1 MSRPAAPLPQ
11 KSEDQEKIRLLIVD
25 DIPETRENLRKLLF
39 FESDIDVV
47 GAATSGEEGIQMSV
61 ELQPDIVLMDI
72 NMPGVDGITASEK
85 ITQEVPFCQIIMMS
99 VQGEADYL
107 RRSMLAGAR
116 EFLIKPFSSDELVSS
131 IRRVYQLGASR
142 RQAMPAMQRPAE
154 GAARPA
160 PSAEGKI
167 VTVFSP
173 KGGVGC
179 STIAVN
185 VAIALQQNA
194 ASKVALV
201 DTSLQFGDVG
211 VLLNLYASRTI
222 ADLAAHAD
230 ELDNELIGDVFI
242 PHSSGV
248 KALLAPPRPEVA
260 DTVTPGLIADVLQRL
275 RTIFDYII
283 VDTSSVL
290 DDVVLNVLDISDKI
304 IVVTTPEIPSIKDSK
319 LFFEVT
325 EALEYDRERIMF
337 VLNKADRRVNIRA
350 EDIETNIKYEIKG
363 QLPLDERSVTTAV
376 NQGVPY
382 ILGDKN
388 SLITQATI
396 ALSKRLAEE
405 LSPAA
410 EEVEAPVRSG
420 IFGRQS
426 NLRI

>member
-1 MSRPAAPLPQ
+1 MPPSNNPGD
-11 KSEDQEKIRLLIVD
+11 KEKIRLLIVD

-47 GAATSGEEGIQMSV
+47 GAATNGEEGIQMAV

-72 NMPGVDGITASEK
+72 NMPGVDGITASER
-85 ITQEVPFCQIIMMS
+85 ISQQVPFCQIIMMS

-131 IRRVYQLGASR
+131 IRRVYQLGATR
-142 RQAMPAMQRPAE
+142 RQAMPAMTQIPT
-154 GAARPA
+154 GTAASTLAMPQ
-160 PSAEGKI
+160 EKGKI
-167 VTVFSP
+167 VTVYSA

-222 ADLAAHAD
+222 ADLASHVD
-230 ELDNELIGDVFI
+230 ELDNELINDIFI
-242 PHSSGV
+242 AHSSGI

-260 DTVTPGLIADVLQRL
+260 DTVTPALVVDVLERL
-275 RTIFDYII
+275 RTMFDIII

-290 DDVVLNVLDISDKI
+290 DDLVLSVLDISDKI
-304 IVVTTPEIPSIKDSK
+304 IVVTTPEIPAIKNAK
-319 LFFEVT
+319 LLFEVT
-325 EALEYDRERIMF
+325 EALEYERERTMF
-337 VLNKADRRVNIRA
+337 ILNKVDKRINIRA
-350 EDIETNIKYEIKG
+350 EDIEANIKYKIEA

-382 ILGDKN
+382 VLGDKN
-388 SLITQATI
+388 SLLTQATV
-396 ALSKRLAEE
+396 AFSNHLVKSLNPSSEK
-405 LSPAA
+405 
-410 EEVEAPVRSG
+410 VEAPVRSG
-420 IFGRQS
+420 IFGR
-426 NLRI
+426 

>member
-1 MSRPAAPLPQ
+1 MAGSAT
-11 KSEDQEKIRLLIVD
+11 SEPTSGQHKIRLLIVD

-47 GAATSGEEGIQMSV
+47 GAAVNGEEGIQMAV

-72 NMPGVDGITASEK
+72 NMPGIDGITASER
-85 ITQEVPFCQIIMMS
+85 ITQQVPFCQVIMMS

-116 EFLIKPFSSDELVSS
+116 EFLIKPFSSDELVGS

-142 RQAMPAMQRPAE
+142 RQAIPVQQ
-154 GAARPA
+154 GT
-160 PSAEGKI
+160 GG
-167 VTVFSP
+167 VTVADPGRQQKGKVVSVFSA

-201 DTSLQFGDVG
+201 DANLQFGDVG

-222 ADLAAHAD
+222 ADLASHAD
-230 ELDNELIGDVFI
+230 ELDNELLGDIFI

-260 DTVTPGLIADVLQRL
+260 DTVNPALVLDVLERL
-275 RTIFDYII
+275 RAMFDIII
-283 VDTSSVL
+283 VDTSSSL
-290 DDVVLNVLDISDKI
+290 DDLVLSVLDISDKI
-304 IVVTTPEIPSIKDSK
+304 IIVTTPEIPAIKNAK
-319 LFFEVT
+319 LFFEVA
-325 EALEYDRERIMF
+325 EALEYDRSRVMF
-337 VLNKADRRVNIRA
+337 VLNKADRRINIRA
-350 EDIETNIKYEIKG
+350 EDIESNIKYKIEG
-363 QLPLDERSVTTAV
+363 QLPLDERVVTTAV

-382 ILGDKN
+382 VLGDKN
-388 SLITQATI
+388 SLLTQAT
-396 ALSKRLAEE
+396 LSLANHLARS
-405 LSPAA
+405 LSPAV
-410 EEVEAPVRSG
+410 EEADAPVRPG
-420 IFGRQS
+420 IFGR
-426 NLRI
+426 

>member
-1 MSRPAAPLPQ
+1 MSGSIAPLPDAPEA
-11 KSEDQEKIRLLIVD
+11 KEKIRILIVD

-47 GAATSGEEGIQMSV
+47 GAAIDGEEGIQLAL

-72 NMPGVDGITASEK
+72 NMPGVDGITASER
-85 ITQEVPFCQIIMMS
+85 ISQQVPFCQIIMMS

-142 RQAMPAMQRPAE
+142 RQAMPTMVE
-154 GAARPA
+154 S
-160 PSAEGKI
+160 PSSGTSRSEPGRLTAGKI
-167 VTVFSP
+167 VSVFSA

-194 ASKVALV
+194 ASKVAVV

-222 ADLAAHAD
+222 ADLASLSD
-230 ELDNELIGDVFI
+230 ELDNELISDVFI
-242 PHSSGV
+242 AHSSGV
-248 KALLAPPRPEVA
+248 QALLAPPRPEVA
-260 DTVTPGLIADVLQRL
+260 DTVTPALVVDVLERL
-275 RTIFDYII
+275 RSQFDII
-283 VDTSSVL
+283 MVDTGSVL
-290 DDVVLNVLDISDKI
+290 DDVVLNVLDVSDKI
-304 IVVTTPEIPSIKDSK
+304 IVVTTPEIPAIKNAK

-325 EALEYDRERIMF
+325 EALEYDRDRIMF
-337 VLNKADRRVNIRA
+337 VLNKTDKRINIRA
-350 EDIETNIKYEIKG
+350 EDIEANIKYKIEG

-376 NQGVPY
+376 NQGIPY
-382 ILGDKN
+382 VLGDKN
-388 SLITQATI
+388 SGLTLATI
-396 ALSKRLAEE
+396 KLGQDLLKSLEIDE
-405 LSPAA
+405 LD
-410 EEVEAPVRSG
+410 
-420 IFGRQS
+420 
-426 NLRI
+426 

>member
-1 MSRPAAPLPQ
+1 MSGSVPLPEAT
-11 KSEDQEKIRLLIVD
+11 EDQEKIRLLIVD

-47 GAATSGEEGIQMSV
+47 GAATDGEEGIQMAL

-72 NMPGVDGITASEK
+72 NMPGVDGITASER
-85 ITQEVPFCQIIMMS
+85 ISQQVPFCQIIMMS

-131 IRRVYQLGASR
+131 VRRVYQLGATR
-142 RQAMPAMQRPAE
+142 RQAMPTMPHT
-154 GAARPA
+154 
-160 PSAEGKI
+160 PSAAATYAEAGPKTAGKI
-167 VTVFSP
+167 VSVFSA

-201 DTSLQFGDVG
+201 DSSLQFGDVG

-222 ADLAAHAD
+222 ADLASMAD
-230 ELDNELIGDVFI
+230 ELDNELISDVLI
-242 PHSSGV
+242 AHSSGV

-260 DTVTPGLIADVLQRL
+260 DTVTPLLVTDVLDRL
-275 RTIFDYII
+275 RSEFDIII
-283 VDTSSVL
+283 VDTGSVL

-304 IVVTTPEIPSIKDSK
+304 IVVTTPEIPAIKNAK

-325 EALEYDRERIMF
+325 EALEYEHDRIMF
-337 VLNKADRRVNIRA
+337 VLNKTDKRINIRA
-350 EDIETNIKYEIKG
+350 EDIEANIKYKIQG
-363 QLPLDERSVTTAV
+363 QLPLDERAVTTAV
-376 NQGVPY
+376 NQGIPFV
-382 ILGDKN
+382 LGDKN
-388 SLITQATI
+388 SAITQAAI
-396 ALSKRLAEE
+396 AVGKQLLASLERDEE
-405 LSPAA
+405 L
-410 EEVEAPVRSG
+410 
-420 IFGRQS
+420 
-426 NLRI
+426 

>member
-1 MSRPAAPLPQ
+1 MSGSVAPLPDTP
-11 KSEDQEKIRLLIVD
+11 ETQEKIRLLIVD

-39 FESDIDVV
+39 FESDIDVI
-47 GAATSGEEGIQMSV
+47 GAATDGEEGIQMAV

-72 NMPGVDGITASEK
+72 NMPGVDGITASER
-85 ITQEVPFCQIIMMS
+85 ISQQIPFCQIIMMA

-142 RQAMPAMQRPAE
+142 RQAMPVMPEVTMPTVAE
-154 GAARPA
+154 AATQTT
-160 PSAEGKI
+160 GKI
-167 VTVFSP
+167 VSVFSA

-201 DTSLQFGDVG
+201 DTSLQFGDIG

-222 ADLAAHAD
+222 ADLASLSD

-242 PHSSGV
+242 AHSSGV

-260 DTVTPGLIADVLQRL
+260 DTVTPHLVTEVLERL
-275 RTIFDYII
+275 RSQFDIVM
-283 VDTSSVL
+283 VDTGSIL
-290 DDVVLNVLDISDKI
+290 DDLVLNVLDVSDKI
-304 IVVTTPEIPSIKDSK
+304 IVVTTPEIPAIKNAK

-325 EALEYDRERIMF
+325 EALEYERERIMF
-337 VLNKADRRVNIRA
+337 VLNKTDKRINIRA
-350 EDIETNIKYEIKG
+350 EDIEANIKYSIEG
-363 QLPLDERSVTTAV
+363 QLPLDERSVTNAV
-376 NQGVPY
+376 NQGIPY
-382 ILGDKN
+382 VLGDKN
-388 SLITQATI
+388 SVLTQATI
-396 ALSKRLAEE
+396 RLGKHLLKSFDDEI
-405 LSPAA
+405 P
-410 EEVEAPVRSG
+410 
-420 IFGRQS
+420 
-426 NLRI
+426 